1 MVVQI
6 GNNCLL
12 NARRKV
18 YCTPKAGVL
27 FIQIIEK
34 CNTPTMKTARQLK
47 MRLKKQS

>member
-18 YCTPKAGVL
+18 YS
-27 FIQIIEK
+27 
-34 CNTPTMKTARQLK
+34 TPTVGVPLYHNSYKNAIR
-47 MRLKKQS
+47 